1 MALRAVVDALV
12 HGLGPVCCGM
22 VSHVVLLLPRGR
34 ESARPQH
41 RPLLLRRISA
51 VRTVQWFRRDGS
63 ARPCTAAGAPPGPPC
78 PENQAASLG
87 GPEIGRAHVGTPVTN
102 AQIVCSLLFE

>member
-41 RPLLLRRISA
+41 RHLLLRRISA

-63 ARPCTAAGAPPGPPC
+63 ARPCTAAGAPTGPPC

-87 GPEIGRAHVGTPVTN
+87 GRSEEHTSEL
-102 AQIVCSLLFE
+102 QSLI